1 MAVESQRT
9 GAAGDFAALPRLGV
23 GVLFNLALPGF
34 LRSHRDAW
42 DYVEVIPDMFWRDYG
57 ADSEPRY
64 EELEPW
70 MADLGWIADRAP
82 LIAHNI
88 GLSLAGTSAF
98 DRGYLV
104 KLREWHERFG
114 FVWHS
119 DHLAFVDVAS
129 AHGIDHNAG
138 LAVPVPYDREVLDLV
153 AERVRRV
160 QQEIQ
165 TPFLVENNVSFIAFP
180 DQEMSEPEFLNRLA
194 QRTGCGLL
202 LDLHNVYTNARN
214 HDFDAQEFVDAID
227 LERVIEVHI
236 AGGSDL
242 DGMWLDSHAGACPER
257 VFELLEHVAAQA
269 VNLRA
274 ITFEF
279 NDSYFVVLG
288 EDGLREQLDRA
299 RRIWLNRAG
308 ASS

>member
-1 MAVESQRT
+1 MAVESQPAS
-9 GAAGDFAALPRLGV
+9 AAGVLAALPRLGI

-42 DYVEVIPDMFWRDYG
+42 DYVEVIPDMFWRDHG

-88 GLSLAGTSAF
+88 GLSLAGTSAP
-98 DRGYLV
+98 DDGYLV
-104 KLREWHERFG
+104 KLREWHERFH
-114 FVWHS
+114 FAWHS

-138 LAVPVPYDREVLDLV
+138 LAVPVPYDQEVLDLV
-153 AERVRRV
+153 VGRIGRV

-165 TPFLVENNVSFIAFP
+165 TAFLIENNVSFIAFP

-194 QRTGCGLL
+194 ARTGCGLL
-202 LDLHNVYTNARN
+202 LDLHNVYANARN
-214 HDFDAQEFVDAID
+214 HDFDAQAFVDALD

-242 DGMWLDSHAGACPER
+242 DGMWLDSHAGACPEP
-257 VFELLEHVAAQA
+257 VFELLEHVAARA
-269 VNLRA
+269 VDLRA

-279 NDSYFVVLG
+279 NDSYFPVLG

-299 RRIWLNRAG
+299 RHIWIRRAS
-308 ASS
+308 ARA